1 MTTMESSPKTQSI
14 PSHNDVG
21 GRGPSVL
28 LACFDR
34 TDGSG
39 NALAYAA
46 GLAAR
51 TAARLVVLT
60 VEEGS
65 APDCP
70 PGVPA
75 CLEEVADEVSRL
87 VGHCSGQCEVAV
99 EAGDPAGVIQRV
111 ATDLHADMIIV
122 GQCRGAWTH
131 PLGSVPG
138 RLARHADQPVLI
150 VP

>member
-1 MTTMESSPKTQSI
+1 MTDSSPTTQFKA
-14 PSHNDVG
+14 SHDDVG
-21 GRGPSVL
+21 GPGPSVL

-51 TAARLVVLT
+51 TGARLVILT
-60 VEEGS
+60 VQETFGL
-65 APDCP
+65 DCP

-75 CLEEVADEVSRL
+75 CLVEVAGEVSDL
-87 VGHCSGQCEVAV
+87 VDHCRGQCEVAV
-99 EAGDPAGVIQRV
+99 EAGDPAGVIQR
-111 ATDLHADMIIV
+111 AANDLHADMIIV
-122 GQCRGAWTH
+122 GQCRHAWTH

>member
-1 MTTMESSPKTQSI
+1 MTTTESSPTTQFTA
-14 PSHNDVG
+14 SHNDVG
-21 GRGPSVL
+21 GRGPAVL

-51 TAARLVVLT
+51 TGARLVVLT
-60 VEEGS
+60 VEEGT
-65 APDCP
+65 AQDCP
-70 PGVPA
+70 PGVTA
-75 CLEEVADEVSRL
+75 CLDEVAGDVSRL

-99 EAGDPAGVIQRV
+99 EAGDPAGVIQRT
-111 ATDLHADMIIV
+111 ATELHADMVIV
-122 GQCRGAWTH
+122 GQCRHAWTH